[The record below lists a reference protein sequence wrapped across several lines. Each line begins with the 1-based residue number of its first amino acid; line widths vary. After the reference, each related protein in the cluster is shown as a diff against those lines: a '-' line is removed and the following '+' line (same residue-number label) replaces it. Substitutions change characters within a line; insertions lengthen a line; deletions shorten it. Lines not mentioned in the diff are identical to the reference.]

1 MEWAHYI
8 KQMLLFTITID
19 IFFPAGISHSTEIY
33 GLAYRPGVYI
43 LRCFVSPCNGTDRVI
58 EGKDEVLSASIPFG
72 GGVCPCPAFTFNV
85 HNDGGQMKNWIQAF
99 SVIDFISA
107 GILVTAVSINT
118 FKRIEPSVKAYTL
131 NSWLLSAL
139 TAVAAFMTGEVH
151 LYAASVVTFISK
163 GVLIPMFLR
172 RIVKRIKAT
181 HDVEPYISNALSLTI
196 SGILV
201 VTVYAS
207 LKEGIV
213 VTGLSKNVLQIS
225 IAVILIGL
233 FIMIT
238 RRKAI
243 IQVIGLLFMENGLFL
258 AGFALTFGM
267 PLIRNSEFCSICSWA

>member
-1 MEWAHYI
+1 M
-8 KQMLLFTITID
+8 T
-19 IFFPAGISHSTEIY
+19 
-33 GLAYRPGVYI
+33 
-43 LRCFVSPCNGTDRVI
+43 
-58 EGKDEVLSASIPFG
+58 
-72 GGVCPCPAFTFNV
+72 
-85 HNDGGQMKNWIQAF
+85 NWIQTF

-107 GILVTAVSINT
+107 GILLTAVLMNSL
-118 FKRIEPSVKAYTL
+118 KRIEPCVKAYTL

-139 TAVAAFMTGEVH
+139 TAVVAFMTGEAH
-151 LYAASVVTFISK
+151 LYAASALTFLSK
-163 GVLIPMFLR
+163 GVLIPLFLR
-172 RIVKRIKAT
+172 RIVRQIKVT

-201 VTVYAS
+201 VGVYAS
-207 LKEGIV
+207 LKEGIF

-238 RRKAI
+238 RKKAL

-267 PLIRNSEFCSICSWA
+267 PLIIELGVLFDMLMAIIILGLFIVQIKKSFASSDLDKLTILKG

>member
-1 MEWAHYI
+1 M
-8 KQMLLFTITID
+8 T
-19 IFFPAGISHSTEIY
+19 
-33 GLAYRPGVYI
+33 
-43 LRCFVSPCNGTDRVI
+43 
-58 EGKDEVLSASIPFG
+58 
-72 GGVCPCPAFTFNV
+72 
-85 HNDGGQMKNWIQAF
+85 NWIQTF

-107 GILVTAVSINT
+107 GILLTAVLMNSL
-118 FKRIEPSVKAYTL
+118 KRIEPCVKAYTI

-139 TAVAAFMTGEVH
+139 TAVVAFMTGEVH
-151 LYAASVVTFISK
+151 LYAASAVTFLSK
-163 GVLIPMFLR
+163 GVLIPLFLR
-172 RIVKRIKAT
+172 RIVRQIKDT

-201 VTVYAS
+201 VVVYAS
-207 LKEGIV
+207 LKEGIF

-238 RRKAI
+238 RKKAL

-267 PLIRNSEFCSICSWA
+267 PLIIELGVLFDMLMAIIILGLFIIQIKKSFASSDLDKLTILKG